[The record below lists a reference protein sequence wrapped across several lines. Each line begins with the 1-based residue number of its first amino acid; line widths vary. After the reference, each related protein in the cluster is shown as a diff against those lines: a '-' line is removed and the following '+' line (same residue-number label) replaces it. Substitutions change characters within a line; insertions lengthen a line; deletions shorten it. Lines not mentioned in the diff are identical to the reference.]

1 MCTPKV
7 LENHGF
13 FSVLW
18 LMAGLF
24 QFPIIQTQHVT
35 LTIASIGIFL
45 GVFLCAAG
53 AYYALK
59 VLVAVQ
65 TKRGVLRREQGV
77 TLLQLGAYV
86 LFVAA
91 FLIALQTSGISL
103 TYLFVGSA
111 ALLVG
116 LGFGLQ
122 QLFLDLVSG
131 VILLL
136 DRNINLGD
144 VIKTGDFSGR
154 INRIGIRTT
163 QLVTIDN
170 ILIVIPNS
178 KFMTTVLND
187 LASNRGVARFRIQA
201 SIGYDCPVEKVRL
214 ILMESALACDKVE
227 RTPEPTVII
236 KDFGENGYTFELR
249 FWLKE
254 LFQTE
259 NILSD
264 VRYIITERF
273 ARENIHFAYPQRVLH
288 TQRGRLV

>member
-1 MCTPKV
+1 MP
-7 LENHGF
+7 
-13 FSVLW
+13 S
-18 LMAGLF
+18 LF

-35 LTIASIGIFL
+35 LTIASVGIFL
-45 GVFLCAAG
+45 AVFLCAG
-53 AYYALK
+53 GVYYALK

-65 TKRGVLRREQGV
+65 TKRGILRREQGV
-77 TLLQLGAYV
+77 TLLQLAAYV

-91 FLIALQTSGISL
+91 ILIALQTSGISL

-144 VIKTGDFSGR
+144 VIKTAEFSGR

-170 ILIVIPNS
+170 VLIVIPNS

-187 LASNRGVARFRIQA
+187 LASNRGVARFRITA
-201 SIGYDCPVEKVRL
+201 TIGYEHSVENVRDLL
-214 ILMESALACDKVE
+214 IASALSCEKVE

-236 KDFGENGYTFELR
+236 KEFGENGYTFELR
-249 FWLKE
+249 FWLRE

-264 VRYIITERF
+264 VRYIITEKF
-273 ARENIHFAYPQRVLH
+273 TEANIHFAYPQRVLH
-288 TQRGRLV
+288 TKSRIV